1 MKIAIM
7 ESLAVSSEELALR
20 KLSFEKEGHVFAEF
34 ERTADIP
41 TLIEEA
47 KDADVM
53 ILANM
58 PMPKEVINACEN
70 LKYIDIAFTGVDHVA
85 MDAVRAKGITASNA
99 SGYSNES
106 VAELGIGLAIDLL
119 RNIPQVEARCR
130 ALGTKAGLVGN
141 ELMGKTVGIVGLGK
155 IGTRSA
161 ELFHAFGCS
170 ILAHS
175 RSIHKDAPFNVE
187 QTDLDSLLSRS
198 DLVILHCPLN
208 DSTRGLINAEAL
220 KKMKPSAYLI
230 NLARGPVVV
239 SKDLADALNNGVI
252 AGAAVDVFDK
262 EPPLNADE
270 PLLSAKNTILTPHIA
285 FASQESM
292 SIRAEIV
299 FDNLRHFLDKDPINL
314 VH

>member
-20 KLSFEKEGHVFAEF
+20 KLPFENEGHIFAEF
-34 ERTADIP
+34 ERTTDIP

-58 PMPKEVINACEN
+58 PMPKEVINACKN

-141 ELMGKTVGIVGLGK
+141 ELMGKTVGIIGLGK

-175 RSIHKDAPFNVE
+175 RSIHKDAPFYVE

-239 SKDLADALNNGVI
+239 SKDLADVLNNGVI

-292 SIRAEIV
+292 GIRAEIV

>member
-20 KLSFEKEGHVFAEF
+20 KLPFENEGHIFAEF
-34 ERTADIP
+34 ERTTDIP

-141 ELMGKTVGIVGLGK
+141 ELMGKTVGIIGLGK

-175 RSIHKDAPFNVE
+175 RSIHKDAPLYVE

-198 DLVILHCPLN
+198 DLVVLHCPLN

-239 SKDLADALNNGVI
+239 SKDLADALNNDVI

>member
-7 ESLAVSSEELALR
+7 ESLAVNSEELALR
-20 KLSFEKEGHVFAEF
+20 KLPFENEGHVFAEF
-34 ERTADIP
+34 ERTTDIP

-141 ELMGKTVGIVGLGK
+141 ELMGKTVGIIGLGK

-175 RSIHKDAPFNVE
+175 RSIHKNAPFYVE

-198 DLVILHCPLN
+198 DLVVLHCPLN

-239 SKDLADALNNGVI
+239 SKDLADALNRDVI

-299 FDNLRHFLDKDPINL
+299 FDNLLHFLDGDPINL

>member
-7 ESLAVSSEELALR
+7 ESLAVSQDELAFR
-20 KLSFEKEGHVFAEF
+20 KLPFEKEGHTFAEF
-34 ERTADIP
+34 DRTTDIP

-58 PMPKEVINACEN
+58 PMPGKVLKACDN

-85 MDAVRAKGITASNA
+85 MDAAREKGITVSNA

-106 VAELGIGLAIDLL
+106 VAELGVGLAIDLL
-119 RNIPQVEARCR
+119 RNVPQVDARCR
-130 ALGTKAGLVGN
+130 ALGTKAGLVGR
-141 ELMGKTVGIVGLGK
+141 ELMGKTVGIVGFGK

-161 ELFHAFGCS
+161 ELFHAFGCK

-175 RSIHKDAPFNVE
+175 RSIHKNAPVYVK
-187 QTDLDSLLSRS
+187 QVDLDSLLERS
-198 DLVILHCPLN
+198 DIVVLHCPLN
-208 DSTRGLINAEAL
+208 DSTRGLINRDAL
-220 KKMKPSAYLI
+220 AKMKPSAYLI

-239 SKDLADALNNGVI
+239 SQDLADALNNGVI
-252 AGAAVDVFDK
+252 AGAAIDVFDK

-270 PLLSAKNTILTPHIA
+270 PLLAAKNTILTPHIA
-285 FASQESM
+285 FASEESM

-299 FDNLRHFLDKDPINL
+299 FDNLRHFLDGDPINL
-314 VH
+314 VK

>member
-230 NLARGPVVV
+230 NLARGPVVI

>member
-20 KLSFEKEGHVFAEF
+20 KLPFENEGHVFAEF
-34 ERTADIP
+34 ERTTDIP

-58 PMPKEVINACEN
+58 PMPKEVINACKN

-141 ELMGKTVGIVGLGK
+141 ELMGKTVGIIGLGK

-175 RSIHKDAPFNVE
+175 RSIHKDAPFYVE

-239 SKDLADALNNGVI
+239 SKDLADVLNNGVI

>member
-58 PMPKEVINACEN
+58 PMPKEVINACKN

>member
-1 MKIAIM
+1 M

-20 KLSFEKEGHVFAEF
+20 KLPFEKEGHVFAEF
-34 ERTADIP
+34 ERTTDIP

-106 VAELGIGLAIDLL
+106 VAELGIGLAINLL

-141 ELMGKTVGIVGLGK
+141 ELMGKTVGIIGLGK

-161 ELFHAFGCS
+161 ELFHAFGCN

-175 RSIHKDAPFNVE
+175 RSIHKDAPFYVE

-198 DLVILHCPLN
+198 DLVVLHCPLN

-252 AGAAVDVFDK
+252 AGAAADVFDK

-299 FDNLRHFLDKDPINL
+299 FDNLRHFLDGDPINL

>member
-20 KLSFEKEGHVFAEF
+20 KLPFEKEGHVFAEF
-34 ERTADIP
+34 ERTTDIP

-70 LKYIDIAFTGVDHVA
+70 LKYIDIAFTGVNHVA

-106 VAELGIGLAIDLL
+106 VAELGIGLAINLL

-141 ELMGKTVGIVGLGK
+141 ELMGKTVGIIGLGK

-161 ELFHAFGCS
+161 ELFHAFGCN

-175 RSIHKDAPFNVE
+175 RSIHKDAPFYVE

-198 DLVILHCPLN
+198 DLVVLHCPLN

-239 SKDLADALNNGVI
+239 SKDFADALNNGVI
-252 AGAAVDVFDK
+252 AGAAADVFDK

-299 FDNLRHFLDKDPINL
+299 FDNLRHFLDGDPINL

>member
-7 ESLAVSSEELALR
+7 ESLAVSRDELALR
-20 KLSFEKEGHVFAEF
+20 KLPFEKEGHTFAEF
-34 ERTADIP
+34 DRTTDIP
-41 TLIEEA
+41 TLIEQA

-58 PMPKEVINACEN
+58 PMPGEVLLACDK

-85 MDAVRAKGITASNA
+85 MDAAREKGITVSNA

-119 RNIPQVEARCR
+119 RNVPQVDARCR
-130 ALGTKAGLVGN
+130 ALGTKAGLVGR
-141 ELMGKTVGIVGLGK
+141 ELMGKTVGIVGFGK
-155 IGTRSA
+155 IGSRSA
-161 ELFHAFGCS
+161 ELFHAFGCK

-175 RSIHKDAPFNVE
+175 RSIHKNAPVYVE
-187 QTDLDSLLSRS
+187 QVNLASLLERS
-198 DLVILHCPLN
+198 DIVVLHCPLN
-208 DSTRGLINAEAL
+208 DSTRGLINKDAL
-220 KKMKPSAYLI
+220 AKMKPSAYLI

-239 SKDLADALNNGVI
+239 SRDLAEALNNGII
-252 AGAAVDVFDK
+252 AGAAIDVFDK

-270 PLLSAKNTILTPHIA
+270 PLLAAKNTILTPHIA
-285 FASQESM
+285 FASEESM

-299 FDNLRHFLDKDPINL
+299 FDNLRHFLDGDPINL
-314 VH
+314 VK

>member
-20 KLSFEKEGHVFAEF
+20 KLPFEKEGHVFAEF
-34 ERTADIP
+34 ERMADIP

-58 PMPKEVINACEN
+58 PMPKEVINACKN

-141 ELMGKTVGIVGLGK
+141 ELMGKTVGIIGLGK

-175 RSIHKDAPFNVE
+175 RSIHKDAPFYVE

>member
-1 MKIAIM
+1 M

-20 KLSFEKEGHVFAEF
+20 KLPFEKEGHVFAEF
-34 ERTADIP
+34 ERTTDIP

-106 VAELGIGLAIDLL
+106 VAELGIGLAINLL

-141 ELMGKTVGIVGLGK
+141 ELMGKTVGIIGLGK

-161 ELFHAFGCS
+161 ELFHAFGCN

-175 RSIHKDAPFNVE
+175 RSIHKDAPFYVE

-198 DLVILHCPLN
+198 DLVVLHCPLN

-239 SKDLADALNNGVI
+239 SKDFADALNNGVI
-252 AGAAVDVFDK
+252 AGAAADVFDK

-299 FDNLRHFLDKDPINL
+299 FDNLRHFLDGDPINL

>member
-175 RSIHKDAPFNVE
+175 RSIHKDAPFYVE

>member
-20 KLSFEKEGHVFAEF
+20 KLPFEKEGHVFAEF
-34 ERTADIP
+34 ERTTDIP

-106 VAELGIGLAIDLL
+106 VAELGIGLAINLL

-141 ELMGKTVGIVGLGK
+141 ELMGKTVGIIGLGK

-161 ELFHAFGCS
+161 ELFHAFGCN

-175 RSIHKDAPFNVE
+175 RSIHKDAPFYVE

-198 DLVILHCPLN
+198 DLVVLHCPLN

-239 SKDLADALNNGVI
+239 SKDFADALNNGVI
-252 AGAAVDVFDK
+252 AGAAADVFDK

-299 FDNLRHFLDKDPINL
+299 FDNLRHFLDGDPINL

>member
-20 KLSFEKEGHVFAEF
+20 KLPFEKEGHVFAEF

-141 ELMGKTVGIVGLGK
+141 ELMGKTVGIIGLGK

-175 RSIHKDAPFNVE
+175 RSIHKDAPFYVE

>member
-7 ESLAVSSEELALR
+7 ESLAVSQDELKLR
-20 KLSFEKEGHVFAEF
+20 KLPFEKEGHTFAEF
-34 ERTADIP
+34 DRTTDIP
-41 TLIEEA
+41 TLIEQA

-58 PMPKEVINACEN
+58 PMPGEVLRACDK

-85 MDAVRAKGITASNA
+85 MDAAREKGITVSNA

-106 VAELGIGLAIDLL
+106 VAELGVGFAIDLL
-119 RNIPQVEARCR
+119 RNVPQVDARCR
-130 ALGTKAGLVGN
+130 ALGTKAGLVGR
-141 ELMGKTVGIVGLGK
+141 ELMGKTVGIVGFGK

-161 ELFHAFGCS
+161 ELFHAFGCK

-175 RSIHKDAPFNVE
+175 RSIHKNAPVYVK
-187 QTDLDSLLSRS
+187 QVDLDSLLERS
-198 DLVILHCPLN
+198 DIVVLHCPLN
-208 DSTRGLINAEAL
+208 DSTRGLINRDAL
-220 KKMKPSAYLI
+220 AKMKPSAYLI

-239 SKDLADALNNGVI
+239 SQDLADALNNGVI
-252 AGAAVDVFDK
+252 AGAAIDVFDK

-270 PLLSAKNTILTPHIA
+270 PLLAAKNTILTPHIA
-285 FASQESM
+285 FASEESM

-299 FDNLRHFLDKDPINL
+299 FDNLRHFLDGDPINL
-314 VH
+314 VK

>member
-58 PMPKEVINACEN
+58 PMPKEVINACKN

-141 ELMGKTVGIVGLGK
+141 ELMGKTVGIIGLGK

-175 RSIHKDAPFNVE
+175 RSIHKDAPFYVE

-299 FDNLRHFLDKDPINL
+299 FDNLRHFLDKDPINI

>member
-20 KLSFEKEGHVFAEF
+20 KLPFEKEGHVFAEF

-58 PMPKEVINACEN
+58 PMPKEVINACKN

-141 ELMGKTVGIVGLGK
+141 ELMGKTVGIIGLGK

-175 RSIHKDAPFNVE
+175 RSIHKDAPFYVE

-239 SKDLADALNNGVI
+239 SKDLADVLNNGVI

>member
-141 ELMGKTVGIVGLGK
+141 ELMGKTVGIVG
-155 IGTRSA
+155 
-161 ELFHAFGCS
+161 
-170 ILAHS
+170 
-175 RSIHKDAPFNVE
+175 HKDAPFYVE
-187 QTDLDSLLSRS
+187 QTDLDSLLSRI

-252 AGAAVDVFDK
+252 AGDAVDVFDK

>member
-1 MKIAIM
+1 M
-7 ESLAVSSEELALR
+7 ESLAVNSEELALR
-20 KLSFEKEGHVFAEF
+20 KLPFEKEGHVFADF
-34 ERTADIP
+34 ERTTDIP

-141 ELMGKTVGIVGLGK
+141 ELMGKTVGIIGLGK

-175 RSIHKDAPFNVE
+175 RSIHKDAPLYVE

-198 DLVILHCPLN
+198 DLVVLHCPLN

-239 SKDLADALNNGVI
+239 SKDLADALNNDVI
-252 AGAAVDVFDK
+252 AGSAVDVFDK

>member
-7 ESLAVSSEELALR
+7 ESLAVSSEEFALR
-20 KLSFEKEGHVFAEF
+20 KLPFEKEGHVFAEF

-58 PMPKEVINACEN
+58 PMPKEVINACKN
-70 LKYIDIAFTGVDHVA
+70 LKYIDIPFTGVDHVA

-141 ELMGKTVGIVGLGK
+141 ELMGKTVGIIGLGK

-175 RSIHKDAPFNVE
+175 RSIHKDAPFYVE

-299 FDNLRHFLDKDPINL
+299 FDNLRHFLDKDPINI

>member
-1 MKIAIM
+1 M

-20 KLSFEKEGHVFAEF
+20 KLPFEKEGHVFAEF
-34 ERTADIP
+34 ERTTDIP

-130 ALGTKAGLVGN
+130 ALGTKVGLVGN
-141 ELMGKTVGIVGLGK
+141 ELMGKTVGIIGLGK

-175 RSIHKDAPFNVE
+175 RSIHKDAPFYVE

-198 DLVILHCPLN
+198 DIVVLHCPLN

-220 KKMKPSAYLI
+220 KKMKSSAYLI

-239 SKDLADALNNGVI
+239 SKDLADALNNDVI

>member
-20 KLSFEKEGHVFAEF
+20 KLPFENEGHIFAEF
-34 ERTADIP
+34 ERTTDIP

-141 ELMGKTVGIVGLGK
+141 ELMGKTVGIIWRATVHGVAK
-155 IGTRSA
+155 SRTRLSD
-161 ELFHAFGCS
+161 FHF
-170 ILAHS
+170 H
-175 RSIHKDAPFNVE
+175 
-187 QTDLDSLLSRS
+187 LLREYMKSYTAASTQRTK
-198 DLVILHCPLN
+198 LN
-208 DSTRGLINAEAL
+208 SC
-220 KKMKPSAYLI
+220 
-230 NLARGPVVV
+230 
-239 SKDLADALNNGVI
+239 
-252 AGAAVDVFDK
+252 F
-262 EPPLNADE
+262 
-270 PLLSAKNTILTPHIA
+270 
-285 FASQESM
+285 
-292 SIRAEIV
+292 
-299 FDNLRHFLDKDPINL
+299 
-314 VH
+314 

>member
-20 KLSFEKEGHVFAEF
+20 KLPFENEGHVFAEF
-34 ERTADIP
+34 ERTTDIP

-141 ELMGKTVGIVGLGK
+141 ELMGKTVGIICLGK

-175 RSIHKDAPFNVE
+175 RSIHKDAPLYVE

-198 DLVILHCPLN
+198 DLVVLHCPLN